1 MGTHTFPP
9 VWCLY
14 QKKKCWSSQTHDV
27 GTMHFFQNYSCPYVL
42 GLCCATNPVNVIH
55 QIICTSCF
63 IACDSPTTS
72 IGSCSERQNLTNRLV
87 DRAVA
92 YRMEASTETSKIMIN
107 STNNISAD
115 ISMNGQELEEVTT
128 FKYMEAILCKDGAC
142 SAVHQHWQQWPD

>member
-1 MGTHTFPP
+1 MG
-9 VWCLY
+9 
-14 QKKKCWSSQTHDV
+14 
-27 GTMHFFQNYSCPYVL
+27 
-42 GLCCATNPVNVIH
+42 
-55 QIICTSCF
+55 
-63 IACDSPTTS
+63 
-72 IGSCSERQNLTNRLV
+72 GSNSEDLTNRLV